1 MRRDA
6 ITKQS
11 FYEEKIRHYTRLI
24 NAFKKQLVL
33 SAIYRVSAFVA
44 LAVSVY
50 FLVQHFHFL
59 LIAAAVLS
67 LLLFIFLVK
76 HAVRLNEQKT
86 LHENLLFVNENELGV
101 INNKP
106 NKMDDGKAFN
116 NGGGYAS
123 DLDIFGPGSLF
134 HLLNRNST
142 SHGRLHL
149 ANLLIAPP
157 QHIDDIKERQ
167 QAVKAFAPQVDMRQL
182 VTAYGLMRKEEEGN
196 LNNIEAWLNEGELL
210 YKRKWLQVLRWIL
223 PVYNT
228 FFLLLYIAN
237 GQVLYLLAGVGVG
250 WLITGRNAKYIH
262 KQHELIGKKQAV
274 LDQYADILCTFSNA
288 GSGNAA
294 LLQRLQ
300 KSAGQAHKTIKAL
313 AKLSSMFDQ
322 RLNLLVNVLLNSIV
336 LYDLQCILEL
346 EKWKAKN
353 KADFNEW
360 LHTVGEIESL
370 NAFAGFAF
378 NNENFVYPLLLAGDA
393 LSIETKQVA
402 HPLIP
407 ANERIA
413 NDFEAGNP
421 DKLLLVTGS
430 NMSGKTTFLRTL
442 GVNLIL
448 AQCGAPVCAAS
459 FSFSPMQLLTSIRI
473 SDSLQEHTSYFMA
486 ELKKL
491 QQIIHELQT
500 GKPYLVLIDE
510 ILRGTNSEDKTH
522 GSEQFIL
529 QLIQYNCIT
538 LFATHDLMLASLE
551 NEHKG
556 IINNWCFESIIENG
570 ELHFDYKLRKGVA
583 RNRNASFL
591 MKKMGI
597 TGK

>member
-1 MRRDA
+1 M
-6 ITKQS
+6 TKQA
-11 FYEEKIRHYTRLI
+11 FYEEKIRQNTRLI
-24 NAFKKQLVL
+24 NSFKKQLVL
-33 SAIYRVSAFVA
+33 SAIYRVAAFVA
-44 LAVSVY
+44 LAASVY
-50 FLVQHFHFL
+50 FFIQHFHML
-59 LIAAAVLS
+59 PAVAAVLL

-76 HAVRLNEQKT
+76 HAVRLNEQKI
-86 LHENLLFVNENELGV
+86 LHEKLLFVNENELGI
-101 INNKP
+101 INNAP
-106 NKMDDGKAFN
+106 NKMDDGKAFSDRE
-116 NGGGYAS
+116 GYAA

-134 HLLNRNST
+134 HLLNRSNT
-142 SHGRLHL
+142 PHGKERL
-149 ANLLIAPP
+149 ASLLISPP
-157 QHIDDIKERQ
+157 LNNNIIKERQ
-167 QAVKAFAPQVDMRQL
+167 EAVKVFAGQADARHL
-182 VTAYGLMRKEEEGN
+182 ITAYGLMRMEEEGN
-196 LNNIEAWLNEGELL
+196 LNSLHEWLKEGERL
-210 YKRKWLQVLRWIL
+210 YTKKWLQVLRWVL
-223 PVYNT
+223 PVCNT
-228 FFLLLYIAN
+228 IFLLLYIAN
-237 GQVLYLLAGVGVG
+237 GQLLYVLLGVGLG
-250 WLITGRNAKYIH
+250 WIITRRHAKYIH
-262 KQHELIGKKQAV
+262 KQHGLTGKKQAV
-274 LDQYADILCTFSNA
+274 LDQYADILRTFSAADN
-288 GSGNAA
+288 GNAV

-300 KSAGQAHKTIKAL
+300 KSAVQAHQAIKSL
-313 AKLSSMFDQ
+313 AKLSAMFDQ

-353 KADFNEW
+353 KIHFNEW

-370 NAFAGFAF
+370 NAFASFAF
-378 NNENFVYPLLLAGDA
+378 NNENFVYPLLLDGDT
-393 LSIETKQVA
+393 LTIETRQAA

-407 ANERIA
+407 AKERIA
-413 NDFEAGNP
+413 NDFEAGKP

-448 AQCGAPVCAAS
+448 AQCGAPVCAVS
-459 FSFSPMQLLTSIRI
+459 FSFSPMEILTSIRV

-491 QQIIHELQT
+491 QQIIHKLQT

-551 NEHKG
+551 NDHKG
-556 IINNWCFESIIENG
+556 IINNWCFESVIENG
-570 ELHFDYKLRKGVA
+570 ELHFDYRLRRGVA
-583 RNRNASFL
+583 RNKNASFL

-597 TGK
+597 IGSSKE

>member
-1 MRRDA
+1 M
-6 ITKQS
+6 TKQAI
-11 FYEEKIRHYTRLI
+11 YEEKIRHYTRLI
-24 NAFKKQLVL
+24 HSFKRQLVL
-33 SAIYRVSAFVA
+33 SAIYRVAAFAA
-44 LAVSVY
+44 LAASVY
-50 FLVQHFHFL
+50 FLVQHFHLL
-59 LIAAAVLS
+59 LIAAVVLS
-67 LLLFIFLVK
+67 LLLFIFFVK

-86 LHENLLFVNENELGV
+86 LHEKLLFVNENELAI
-101 INNKP
+101 INNVL
-106 NKMDDGKAFN
+106 NKMDDGKAFSDRE
-116 NGGGYAS
+116 GYAA

-134 HLLNRNST
+134 HLLNRSNT
-142 SHGRLHL
+142 SHGKERL
-149 ANLLIAPP
+149 ANLLISPP
-157 QHIDDIKERQ
+157 TDNNIIKERQ
-167 QAVKAFAPQVDMRQL
+167 EAVKVFARQADARHLITAF
-182 VTAYGLMRKEEEGN
+182 GLLRMEEDGN
-196 LNNIEAWLNEGELL
+196 LNSLHEWLKEGERL
-210 YKRKWLQVLRWIL
+210 YKKKWLQVLRWVL

-228 FFLLLYIAN
+228 IFLLLYIAN
-237 GQVLYLLAGVGVG
+237 GQLLYLLLGVGVG
-250 WLITGRNAKYIH
+250 WLITGRHAKYIH

-274 LDQYADILCTFSNA
+274 LDQYADILRTFSDA
-288 GSGNAA
+288 DSGNAG

-300 KSAGQAHKTIKAL
+300 KSAVQAHRAIKAL
-313 AKLSSMFDQ
+313 AKLSAMFDQ

-346 EKWKAKN
+346 EKWKTKN
-353 KADFNEW
+353 KAHFNEW
-360 LHTVGEIESL
+360 LYTVGEIESL

-378 NNENFVYPLLLAGDA
+378 NNENFVYPSLLGGDA
-393 LSIETKQVA
+393 LTIETKQVA

-407 ANERIA
+407 AKERIA

-459 FSFSPMQLLTSIRI
+459 FSFSPMEILTSIRV

-491 QQIIHELQT
+491 QQIIHKLQT

-551 NEHKG
+551 NAHKG
-556 IINNWCFESIIENG
+556 IINNWCFESVIENG
-570 ELHFDYKLRKGVA
+570 ALHFDYRLRRGVA
-583 RNRNASFL
+583 RNKNASFL

-597 TGK
+597 TGSSKE

>member
-1 MRRDA
+1 M
-6 ITKQS
+6 
-11 FYEEKIRHYTRLI
+11 
-24 NAFKKQLVL
+24 
-33 SAIYRVSAFVA
+33 
-44 LAVSVY
+44 
-50 FLVQHFHFL
+50 
-59 LIAAAVLS
+59 
-67 LLLFIFLVK
+67 LFIFLVK

-101 INNKP
+101 INNTP

-116 NGGGYAS
+116 NGEGYAA
-123 DLDIFGPGSLF
+123 DLDIFGSGSLF

-142 SHGRLHL
+142 SHGRSHL
-149 ANLLIAPP
+149 ANLLISPP
-157 QHIDDIKERQ
+157 HHIDDIKERQ

-182 VTAYGLMRKEEEGN
+182 VTAYGLMRKEERGN
-196 LNNIEAWLNEGELL
+196 LNNIEAWLNEELL
-210 YKRKWLQVLRWIL
+210 YKKMAPSASLDFA
-223 PVYNT
+223 VYNT

-237 GQVLYLLAGVGVG
+237 GQVLYLLAGVGLG

-353 KADFNEW
+353 KADFNGW

-378 NNENFVYPLLLAGDA
+378 NNENFVYPLLLAGDD

-448 AQCGAPVCAAS
+448 AQC
-459 FSFSPMQLLTSIRI
+459 RRR
-473 SDSLQEHTSYFMA
+473 Y
-486 ELKKL
+486 
-491 QQIIHELQT
+491 
-500 GKPYLVLIDE
+500 
-510 ILRGTNSEDKTH
+510 
-522 GSEQFIL
+522 
-529 QLIQYNCIT
+529 
-538 LFATHDLMLASLE
+538 
-551 NEHKG
+551 
-556 IINNWCFESIIENG
+556 
-570 ELHFDYKLRKGVA
+570 A
-583 RNRNASFL
+583 RRRFRFHQCNY
-591 MKKMGI
+591 
-597 TGK
+597 